1 MTDSPLVRADNLV
14 KHFPLPRGGNPL
26 APRRIVHAVDGV
38 SFTVEPGE
46 TFGLVGESGC
56 GKTTIG
62 KLLLYLE
69 PLTTGELAVAGHR
82 LAGLGAA
89 AERAFRRDVQA
100 VLQDPYGSLN
110 PRHRVLDVVGE
121 PLTVHRSVRGAELR
135 DQVRELL
142 RIVGLPE
149 RAVDQYPHEFSG
161 GQRQRLAIARAIS
174 VRPRFLVLDEPVS
187 ALDVSIRAQ
196 VLNLLRDL
204 QDQLGLT
211 YLFIAHDLAV
221 VEFMSDRVGVMYL
234 GRLAELATS
243 SQLYQRPL
251 HPYTQ
256 ALMRAA
262 MATDLPRGG
271 RDSVSIQGEV
281 PSPINP
287 PSGCRFRT
295 RCPFARQRCAAE
307 TPPLAQVEQGHFVAC
322 HFYAEIEA
330 GQGGGLSAA
339 LLSGPNAG

>member
-1 MTDSPLVRADNLV
+1 MTDAPLVSARNMV

-38 SFTVEPGE
+38 SFEINPGE

-62 KLLLYLE
+62 KLLLYLD
-69 PLTTGELAVAGHR
+69 PLTGGELDIAGHR
-82 LAGLGAA
+82 LDRISASK
-89 AERAFRRDVQA
+89 ERAFRRDVQA
-100 VLQDPYGSLN
+100 VLQDPYGALN

-121 PLTVHRSVRGAELR
+121 PLTVHRAVRGNELR

-174 VRPRFLVLDEPVS
+174 VRPKFIVLDEPVS

-211 YLFIAHDLAV
+211 YMFIAHDLAV
-221 VEFMSDRVGVMYL
+221 VEFMSNRVAVMSL
-234 GRLAELATS
+234 GRLAEVATS
-243 SQLYQRPL
+243 GQLYRRPL
-251 HPYTQ
+251 HPYTR

-271 RDSVSIQGEV
+271 RDTVAIQGEV

-295 RCPFARQRCAAE
+295 RCPYAKPRCASE
-307 TPPLAQVEQGHFVAC
+307 EPPLTQVEEGHAVAC

-330 GQGGGLSAA
+330 APDQSFIDH
-339 LLSGPNAG
+339 

>member
-1 MTDSPLVRADNLV
+1 MKAVAPLVTAMGLV
-14 KHFPLPRGGNPL
+14 KHFPLPRRPF
-26 APRRIVHAVDGV
+26 AERRVVHAVDGV
-38 SFTVEPGE
+38 DFSIGAGE

-56 GKTTIG
+56 GKTTIS

-69 PLTTGELAVAGHR
+69 PLTSGHLSVAGHT
-82 LAGLGAA
+82 LSDLPSGTEL
-89 AERAFRRDVQA
+89 AFRKDVQA
-100 VLQDPYGSLN
+100 VFQDPYGALN
-110 PRHRVLDVVGE
+110 PRHKVLDVVGE
-121 PLTVHRSVRGAELR
+121 PLAVQRGVRGAALR
-135 DQVRELL
+135 EQVQELL
-142 RIVGLPE
+142 RIVGLPPHVV
-149 RAVDQYPHEFSG
+149 AQYPHEFSG

-174 VRPRFLVLDEPVS
+174 VRPKFMVLDEPVS

-204 QDQLGLT
+204 QEELGLT

-234 GRLAELATS
+234 GKMVELADAAA
-243 SQLYQRPL
+243 LYRRPL
-251 HPYTQ
+251 HPYTR

-271 RDSVSIQGEV
+271 RDTVSIEGEV

-295 RCPFARQRCAAE
+295 RCPFAKARCAE
-307 TPPLAQVEQGHFVAC
+307 EEPPLAAVEEGHAVAC
-322 HFYAEIEA
+322 HFHDEIEA
-330 GQGGGLSAA
+330 QIGSRLA
-339 LLSGPNAG
+339 

>member
-1 MTDSPLVRADNLV
+1 MKAVAPLVTATGLV
-14 KHFPLPRGGNPL
+14 KHFPLPRRPF
-26 APRRIVHAVDGV
+26 AERRVVHAVDGV
-38 SFTVEPGE
+38 DLSIGAGE

-56 GKTTIG
+56 GKTTIS

-69 PLTTGELAVAGHR
+69 PLTAGHLSVAGHT
-82 LAGLGAA
+82 LSDLPSGTEL
-89 AERAFRRDVQA
+89 AFRKDVQA
-100 VLQDPYGSLN
+100 VFQDPYGALN
-110 PRHRVLDVVGE
+110 PRHKVLDVVGE
-121 PLTVHRSVRGAELR
+121 PLAVQRGVRGAALR
-135 DQVRELL
+135 EQVQELL
-142 RIVGLPE
+142 RIVGLPPHV
-149 RAVDQYPHEFSG
+149 VDQYPHEFSG

-174 VRPRFLVLDEPVS
+174 VRPKFMVLDEPVS

-204 QDQLGLT
+204 QEELGLT

-234 GRLAELATS
+234 GKMVELADAAA
-243 SQLYQRPL
+243 LYRRPL
-251 HPYTQ
+251 HPYTR

-271 RDSVSIQGEV
+271 RDTVSIEGEV

-295 RCPFARQRCAAE
+295 RCPFAKALCAE
-307 TPPLAQVEQGHFVAC
+307 EEPPLATVEDGHAVAC
-322 HFYAEIEA
+322 HFHDEIEA
-330 GQGGGLSAA
+330 QIGSRLA
-339 LLSGPNAG
+339 

>member
-1 MTDSPLVRADNLV
+1 MTDAPLVSARNMV

-38 SFTVEPGE
+38 SFDINPGE

-62 KLLLYLE
+62 KLLLYLD
-69 PLTTGELAVAGHR
+69 PLTGGELDIAGHR
-82 LAGLGAA
+82 LDRISASK
-89 AERAFRRDVQA
+89 ERAFRRDVQA
-100 VLQDPYGSLN
+100 VLQDPYGALN

-121 PLTVHRSVRGAELR
+121 PLTVHRSVRGNELR

-174 VRPRFLVLDEPVS
+174 VRPKFIVLDEPVS

-211 YLFIAHDLAV
+211 YMFIAHDLAV
-221 VEFMSDRVGVMYL
+221 VEFMSNRVAVMYL
-234 GRLAELATS
+234 GRLAEVATS
-243 SQLYQRPL
+243 GQLYRRPL
-251 HPYTQ
+251 HPYTR

-271 RDSVSIQGEV
+271 SDTVAIQGEV

-295 RCPFARQRCAAE
+295 RCPFAKQRCATE
-307 TPPLAQVEQGHFVAC
+307 EPPLAPVEEGHFVAC
-322 HFYAEIEA
+322 HFHAEIEA
-330 GQGGGLSAA
+330 DPDRMLASA
-339 LLSGPNAG
+339 

>member
-1 MTDSPLVRADNLV
+1 MTDAPLVQADGLI
-14 KHFPLPRGGNPL
+14 KHFPLPGGANPL
-26 APRRIVHAVDGV
+26 APRRIVYAVDGV
-38 SFTVEPGE
+38 SFSIPTGE

-69 PLTTGELAVAGHR
+69 PLTGGQLTIAGHR
-82 LAGLGAA
+82 IARLGGS
-89 AERAFRRDVQA
+89 AERMFRRDVQA

-110 PRHRVLDVVGE
+110 PRHSVLHVVGE
-121 PLTVHRSVRGAELR
+121 PLTVHRAVRGKALR
-135 DQVRELL
+135 EEVCELL

-196 VLNLLRDL
+196 ILNLLRDL

-221 VEFMSDRVGVMYL
+221 VEFMSNRVGVMYL
-234 GRLAELATS
+234 GRLAEVATAAN
-243 SQLYQRPL
+243 LYRRPL

-262 MATDLPRGG
+262 TATDLPGGG
-271 RDSVSIQGEV
+271 RDSVAIQGEV

-295 RCPFARQRCAAE
+295 RCPFARQRCE
-307 TPPLAQVEQGHFVAC
+307 QDMPELTEVEEGHQVAC
-322 HFYAEIEA
+322 HFHAEIEA
-330 GQGGGLSAA
+330 RGR
-339 LLSGPNAG
+339 

>member
-1 MTDSPLVRADNLV
+1 MTDAPLVQATDLV
-14 KHFPLPRGGNPL
+14 KHFPLSGGVNPM

-38 SFTVEPGE
+38 SFSIPAGE

-69 PLTTGELAVAGHR
+69 PLTGGELTIAGHR
-82 LAGLGAA
+82 LVKLGAA
-89 AERAFRRDVQA
+89 AERRFRRDVQA

-110 PRHRVLDVVGE
+110 PRHRVLDVIGE
-121 PLTVHRSVRGAELR
+121 PLTVHRAVRGKALR
-135 DQVRELL
+135 DEVCELL
-142 RIVGLPE
+142 RVVGLPE

-174 VRPRFLVLDEPVS
+174 VRPSFLVLDEPVS

-196 VLNLLRDL
+196 ILNLLRDL

-221 VEFMSDRVGVMYL
+221 VEFMSNRVGVMYL
-234 GRLAELATS
+234 GRLAEVAS
-243 SQLYQRPL
+243 SASLYRRPL

-262 MATDLPRGG
+262 TATDMPRGG

-295 RCPFARQRCAAE
+295 RCPFARARCEQE
-307 TPPLAQVEQGHFVAC
+307 TPLLTEVEEGHLVAC
-322 HFYAEIEA
+322 HFHAEIEA
-330 GQGGGLSAA
+330 
-339 LLSGPNAG
+339 AGR

>member
-1 MTDSPLVRADNLV
+1 MTDAPLVHADNLV
-14 KHFPLPRGGNPL
+14 KHFPLPRTGNPF

-38 SFTVEPGE
+38 GFTVEPGE

-69 PLTTGELAVAGHR
+69 PLTSGELTVAGHR
-82 LAGLGAA
+82 LVNLGAVT
-89 AERAFRRDVQA
+89 ERLFRRDVQA

-110 PRHRVLDVVGE
+110 PRHRVLEVVGE
-121 PLTVHRSVRGAELR
+121 PLTVHRSLRGNDLR

-142 RIVGLPE
+142 RIVGLPD
-149 RAVDQYPHEFSG
+149 RAIDQYPHEFSG

-174 VRPRFLVLDEPVS
+174 VHPRFLVLDEPVS

-234 GRLAELATS
+234 GRLVELATS
-243 SQLYQRPL
+243 TQLYQRPL

-262 MATDLPRGG
+262 MATDLPKGG
-271 RDSVSIQGEV
+271 RDVVAIQGEV

-295 RCPFARQRCAAE
+295 RCPFVRERCIRDTPVLAPAE
-307 TPPLAQVEQGHFVAC
+307 DGHLVAC
-322 HFYAEIEA
+322 HFYTEIEA
-330 GQGGGLSAA
+330 GSPPRH
-339 LLSGPNAG
+339 SDT